1 MKYLRS
7 NLSLLMVM
15 IITCLALAG
24 CGTDKPAVIPFT
36 ELTLENSYS
45 DMISLEG
52 ETDTTADSTYGGT
65 DYIYPKEY
73 LGLDGELHYMYDE
86 DNRLVCISWIY
97 YMDGKADVATT
108 YNEIKNELESSY
120 GESGYNTDAPSGS
133 ASKWTRDEG
142 NITLMSITTE
152 TISAI
157 QYSYLH
163 PLVSSKQN
171 K

>member
-7 NLSLLMVM
+7 NLSLLLV
-15 IITCLALAG
+15 IIISCLAFTG
-24 CGTDKPAVIPFT
+24 CGSEKQAVIPFT
-36 ELTLENSYS
+36 ELTMDKSYD
-45 DMISLEG
+45 DMITLEG

-65 DYIYPKEY
+65 DYIYPREY
-73 LGLDGELHYMYDE
+73 LGLDGEIHYMYDS
-86 DNRLVCISWIY
+86 DNNLVCISWIY
-97 YMDGKADVATT
+97 FKDAKTDVSET

-120 GESGYNTDAPSGS
+120 GESGYSTDAPSGS
-133 ASKWTRDEG
+133 ADKWTRDEG

-152 TISAI
+152 TVTAI